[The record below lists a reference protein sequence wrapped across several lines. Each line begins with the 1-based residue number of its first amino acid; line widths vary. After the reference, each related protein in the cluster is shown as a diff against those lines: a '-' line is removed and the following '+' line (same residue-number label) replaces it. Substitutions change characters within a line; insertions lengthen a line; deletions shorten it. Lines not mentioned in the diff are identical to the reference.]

1 MPERRRH
8 RISSK
13 TRGGGIGAK
22 LGVYDDVFLC
32 LSPGA
37 ALAGARHRR
46 ASVQGAVPRGVS
58 GNDRPVGPCEPR
70 TSSILG
76 YSVSDAGLE
85 PAGAR
90 RHTGNEARSR
100 HWPVSTQRLHP
111 VLGVSPWPRGSSDP
125 DVGRLRSGPWSQP
138 LRLDASGVNLRIT
151 DHPTR
156 EGKVDCAVVLDAF
169 SRRGVG
175 RQPICSASPMRSP
188 SGPRM

>member
-13 TRGGGIGAK
+13 TRAGGIGAK

-32 LSPGA
+32 LSRGEPWREHGFVE
-37 ALAGARHRR
+37 HR
-46 ASVQGAVPRGVS
+46 
-58 GNDRPVGPCEPR
+58 
-70 TSSILG
+70 
-76 YSVSDAGLE
+76 GLE

-90 RHTGNEARSR
+90 RHAGNEAGSR

-125 DVGRLRSGPWSQP
+125 DVGRLRNGPWSQP

-151 DHPTR
+151 EHPTR
-156 EGKVDCAVVLDAF
+156 EGKVDCAVVLVVEDLAVPEDH
-169 SRRGVG
+169 RGYVLLRLG
-175 RQPICSASPMRSP
+175 V
-188 SGPRM
+188 